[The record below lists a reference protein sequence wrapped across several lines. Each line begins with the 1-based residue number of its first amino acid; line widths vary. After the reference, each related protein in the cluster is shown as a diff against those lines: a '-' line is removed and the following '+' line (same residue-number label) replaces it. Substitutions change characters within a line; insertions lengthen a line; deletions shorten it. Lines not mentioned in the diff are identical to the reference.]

1 MIYIHTYK
9 SSDLSDEQL
18 RGIFQ
23 LLDTTWPDFKPK
35 EDNWE
40 KRKSEF
46 HKTNPLKQCH
56 VLFDDFEVIGYAETF
71 ERTVSTGNQMI
82 KLMGLGSVC
91 VSKDYRGKGLGADI
105 IKICFG
111 RVSHG
116 EFPVCLFQTGVP
128 EFYEKLNCQSV
139 DNQFIDSTHPD
150 EPYESPFWDD
160 HIMIYPKNHD
170 WPNGQIDLLGRG
182 Y

>member
-9 SSDLSDEQL
+9 ASDLSDEQL

-23 LLDTTWPDFKPK
+23 LLDATWPNFKPK

-71 ERTVSTGNQMI
+71 ERTVSAGNQMI

-91 VSKDYRGKGLGADI
+91 VSEDYRGKGLGADI
-105 IKICFG
+105 IRICFG

-128 EFYEKLNCQSV
+128 DFYERLDCKEINNSFVNSKDLNKPAK
-139 DNQFIDSTHPD
+139 N
-150 EPYESPFWDD
+150 PFWDK
-160 HIMIYPKNHD
+160 HIMIHPSRYD
-170 WPNGQIDLLGRG
+170 WPSGIIDLLGTG